1 MILYFAD
8 RRFNILEQASTK
20 LPEGITIKDDLK
32 KEDIESGVSSFECY
46 VPFTSDIRERVQN
59 CTKVGNFILRSHN
72 GVNEFFT
79 IMETEVNVKEGE
91 VYVYAEDAGLDL
103 LNEIVGGYA
112 ATEAKPIKHY
122 IEQFAVDS
130 GFVVGKNEIAS
141 LTRKLSWDGEE
152 TVTARLASVATQFD
166 AEIDYSF
173 EVKGLKVVK
182 KLINVYKERGQDVG
196 VQLHLNKE
204 VDNIVTSESVMNVA
218 TALRVTGGTPEDAE
232 GAITLDGYKYD
243 DGDFFLDGTYLK
255 TRKGNA
261 VWSRYL
267 AETGNGTGYICKRF
281 EYDTLDKKELLN
293 RAISELKKLRE
304 IEVNYEVD
312 ITSLPEDVRIGDR
325 VNIVDDAGELYLSTR
340 ILVLETSVANQE
352 QKATLGE
359 HLIKNSGIS
368 KKVEELAAEF
378 AKEVQKTSHVMAIAK
393 NAQTTAENA
402 QVSADEAAIEAKSA
416 LDKANEA
423 SEAAGNAQA
432 SADNAQQSANNA
444 QTAVENVEKDVEALD
459 ATVQNAK
466 TAAENA
472 QIAAELAQTK
482 ATEAEESAQVAVA
495 EASNAKTA
503 AENTQSIAE
512 SAVTKADEAK
522 VMAGDAVTE
531 AQNAQATASA
541 AKLDAEK
548 AVEDVNALGDRL
560 TSVSNTMEADYA
572 RKTDLT
578 ETEASLQSQIS
589 QNAAQITTTVT
600 KMQEVD
606 ETANNAQEQAEAAK
620 TAANAAQAK
629 AEQAFSDATNAQNAA
644 DTAAQAAETAQSEAD
659 AAKQAA
665 ETAQSVADTA
675 KTDLEAAKT
684 DLATV
689 KGRVDA
695 TEEEIIAAQAAV
707 NAAQTAADN
716 AQAEADTAK
725 TKAEEA
731 QTAASNAATI
741 ANNAQAS
748 ANDAASKA
756 TAAQSLANEAAREAS
771 AAQTNAD
778 EAKEVAQ
785 AAQSTA
791 NTAKNNAATAQTK
804 ADEAAQAAATAQ
816 TKADDAEAKAN
827 AAQSDLDTA
836 KQNLADVS
844 SRVDATAEEVE
855 AAQAAVV
862 TAQEA
867 ADEAKAN
874 ATTAQNAADKAKTD
888 AATAQ
893 TAANDAKRMAD
904 QAQADAEAAQAA
916 ADQAQADVN
925 ALAIR
930 VVDAETSIAQNAEA
944 IELRATKTEVTE
956 TLGGYYTK
964 TETDAKIKIEADK
977 ISTVTNRVDEQ
988 GEKIST
994 MEQNAEGFSIR
1005 LETVEADAIVSTVE
1019 QFYLSTSATSLSG
1032 GSWSNS
1038 QPTWTNGKYIW
1049 RRTLVT
1055 FGDGS
1060 TAYTPSSTGVCI
1072 TGNTGATGAQG
1083 ATGPQGAAGA
1093 DGQMLYATCGTAAAT
1108 AAKVA
1113 TLSSGTLTLK
1123 SCATVS
1129 VKFTYANSASSPTLN
1144 VSSTGAKTIRLN
1156 GAALTSSSYYWVAG
1170 AVVTFVYDGTYWNIA
1185 DGSALSKAASAQSTA
1200 NTANTNATNAAKTA
1214 SNFLSYDSTNGLLV
1228 GNKSSGSWSGYRA
1241 QVKSDSFNILD
1252 ADGNELASY
1261 GANTIEL
1268 GKGNDNAVVK
1278 FCNGKGQIKYD
1289 SVHDYTNISANKLDL
1304 ESTNVNNGYARMRSS
1319 YKDPNTAGTDMSEV
1333 YKSSFIAGNGYAD
1346 VAVATLYEDAD
1357 GNPVEGAHSA
1367 TGITVRPNI
1376 IELETD
1382 ADGYVRIVSDTTTF
1396 EGDTGITGHYYDNQ
1410 GQPLRNGLAAYTGSG
1425 TDAIDPNTTLEHL
1438 ILTNH
1443 SNCPISNTN
1452 VYIIT
1457 VFYAKKSASAR
1468 RAQIAFPYASS
1479 GSMYHRYYTG
1489 TSWSEWRR
1497 HLNYL
1502 EGSLELSGSTPFI
1515 DFHYKE
1521 SEENYTSRIQA
1532 SGDGVLRFLGGSYG
1546 LILNTAAGTMAPT
1559 AAGGISLGTADKPF
1573 YILRTQNAVSV
1584 TSVAEA
1590 KENIRPF
1597 SKALEEIDK
1606 TDVFNYNLKACIE
1619 KEGADVDHTG
1629 FVIGEDYNLSKL
1641 LLSHDGQA
1649 IDLYNAIGV
1658 TFGGVKELHEIVK
1671 TQQEEISLLK
1681 EQVEIMKK
1689 QLKVLTEGGE

>member
-629 AEQAFSDATNAQNAA
+629 ADQAFSDATNAQNAA
-644 DTAAQAAETAQSEAD
+644 DAAAQAAETAQSEAD

-1083 ATGPQGAAGA
+1083 ATGA

-1123 SCATVS
+1123 SGATVS

-1185 DGSALSKAASAQSTA
+1185 DGSALSKAASANSTANTAKTNAAAAQSTA
-1200 NTANTNATNAAKTA
+1200 NTARTEAANAAKTA
-1214 SNFLSYDSTNGLLV
+1214 TNYLSFS
-1228 GNKSSGSWSGYRA
+1228 SSGLVVGDMTASTLGNN
-1241 QVKSDSFNILD
+1241 VLIDSDSVDIRK
-1252 ADGNELASY
+1252 GTTVLASY
-1261 GANTIEL
+1261 SAKEIDL
-1268 GKGNDNAVVK
+1268 GKNSTTTAIYLCGRKGKISYADSTEAISIESEKIRLNADEIYLRSGRSEGENAASVQTLTTYE
-1278 FCNGKGQIKYD
+1278 GKALLYFGISY
-1289 SVHDYTNISANKLDL
+1289 DYTT
-1304 ESTNVNNGYARMRSS
+1304 ENVQ
-1319 YKDPNTAGTDMSEV
+1319 
-1333 YKSSFIAGNGYAD
+1333 AGN
-1346 VAVATLYEDAD
+1346 
-1357 GNPVEGAHSA
+1357 
-1367 TGITVRPNI
+1367 
-1376 IELETD
+1376 ET
-1382 ADGYVRIVSDTTTF
+1382 
-1396 EGDTGITGHYYDNQ
+1396 
-1410 GQPLRNGLAAYTGSG
+1410 
-1425 TDAIDPNTTLEHL
+1425 
-1438 ILTNH
+1438 
-1443 SNCPISNTN
+1443 
-1452 VYIIT
+1452 
-1457 VFYAKKSASAR
+1457 
-1468 RAQIAFPYASS
+1468 
-1479 GSMYHRYYTG
+1479 
-1489 TSWSEWRR
+1489 W
-1497 HLNYL
+1497 
-1502 EGSLELSGSTPFI
+1502 
-1515 DFHYKE
+1515 
-1521 SEENYTSRIQA
+1521 EENYVEASVNGVDICAWENITIDIGSTTGSITLNGAVNVNGKTTINNALTVGGAVTLSGNLSGKYLTGTWLQTTAATDLGSKASKIAVLESDTGWVYYRTPAEILSDIGAAASRHTHTTLTNGSYSLLQA
-1532 SGDGVLRFLGGSYG
+1532 SNGNVYSQADTGTCQLGVSSRRWSTIYAVNALNTSSDMRLKKDFSTNLDKYVELLDTIEPMSFVRTIGNDTRRHMGYGAQLVERALYNIGLTKNDFAGLAKEYDEESGDFSYG
-1546 LILNTAAGTMAPT
+1546 LAYEEFIPILHAKMNK
-1559 AAGGISLGTADKPF
+1559 DK
-1573 YILRTQNAVSV
+1573 QNA
-1584 TSVAEA
+1584 EA
-1590 KENIRPF
+1590 SI
-1597 SKALEEIDK
+1597 
-1606 TDVFNYNLKACIE
+1606 
-1619 KEGADVDHTG
+1619 
-1629 FVIGEDYNLSKL
+1629 
-1641 LLSHDGQA
+1641 
-1649 IDLYNAIGV
+1649 
-1658 TFGGVKELHEIVK
+1658 
-1671 TQQEEISLLK
+1671 
-1681 EQVEIMKK
+1681 K
-1689 QLKVLTEGGE
+1689 QLEARIEQLTILSQELLYQLASQQKILKTLAQ